1 MRGLEGGRGGGAVG
15 RLATPPPHRHP
26 RCRERSRSKKS
37 ESNGRQ
43 PKQPHLSTGLGAREQ
58 RVDEPPAPPAQQASS
73 SSSSTYILSPVAAAA
88 AAAVS
93 LERCS
98 TRRVGVAA
106 RARSKTG
113 SIVNGL
119 GEMNGSGSESDSDSD
134 TDTEPL
140 PRPGR

>member
-1 MRGLEGGRGGGAVG
+1 L
-15 RLATPPPHRHP
+15 
-26 RCRERSRSKKS
+26 K
-37 ESNGRQ
+37 
-43 PKQPHLSTGLGAREQ
+43 
-58 RVDEPPAPPAQQASS
+58 
-73 SSSSTYILSPVAAAA
+73 VAAAA
-88 AAAVS
+88 AQSVGSPRLHLIGIQDVEKGVDRRSRNLMEGSRSSRTCPPAWGRASSASMSPLPHPHSKLRLRLRRRTSSPLWPPPPPPRAAVS